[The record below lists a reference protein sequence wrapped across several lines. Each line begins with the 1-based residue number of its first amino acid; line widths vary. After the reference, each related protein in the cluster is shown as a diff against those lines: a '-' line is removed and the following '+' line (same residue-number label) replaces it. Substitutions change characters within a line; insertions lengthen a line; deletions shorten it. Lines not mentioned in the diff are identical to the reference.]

1 MPKRLIALM
10 VPLCLSPFVA
20 GCPQPRPEPIQPA
33 AAQTVEIETHKP
45 EPNEVGLPTVPLP
58 NVDRP
63 TPEPKQPEPPPMKPS
78 EPEPNEVTPV
88 EAEPLEAEV
97 PVAEPNEAEV
107 GEIEPAATQPET
119 TEPNEVERG
128 PVETKQSEPN
138 QVQPTQAEPND
149 TGRSPRVSF
158 HEKCAGILNEFV
170 DKNGMVD
177 YSKLR
182 RQRLRLKSLLDEFDA
197 LDPSEYKAW
206 LREDKIA
213 FWINAYNVQMLNI
226 IASNY
231 PIEAS
236 RWLTIFYGPYSIL
249 HIKGI
254 WTDYKF
260 MVMDEEFTLSAIE
273 QRFFRKEF
281 HEPRVFLALSRAS
294 LSSPALRNEPYYG
307 DRLDQQLDEQ
317 AKKFLSSPYGFKID
331 RAGQTVYLSVMFE
344 PKPSWYGGE
353 FADKYGTDKKFKDQQ
368 PTTRAVL
375 NFITNYIP
383 QGDISFLEV
392 ENYSVKYMKY
402 DWTLNDSSIKQ

>member
-1 MPKRLIALM
+1 MAKCLIAIISL
-10 VPLCLSPFVA
+10 LCLLVLVA
-20 GCPQPRPEPIQPA
+20 GCSQAGPEPIRPTP
-33 AAQTVEIETHKP
+33 AQTVQTETG
-45 EPNEVGLPTVPLP
+45 EPDPGEAGLPSLPLSEAEKPPAEPKQLEPPTIVPSA
-58 NVDRP
+58 
-63 TPEPKQPEPPPMKPS
+63 PEPK
-78 EPEPNEVTPV
+78 EVTPV
-88 EAEPLEAEV
+88 QAEPREAQV
-97 PVAEPNEAEV
+97 
-107 GEIEPAATQPET
+107 PAA
-119 TEPNEVERG
+119 EPNEVEAATIE
-128 PVETKQSEPN
+128 PATTQPETKEPDEVGHGPLRTQQSQPN

-149 TGRSPRVSF
+149 VGVPPRVSF
-158 HEKCAGILNEFV
+158 HDKCAGILNEFV
-170 DKNGMVD
+170 DENGMVD

-182 RQRLRLKSLLDEFDA
+182 RQRLRLKSVLDEFDA
-197 LDPSEYKAW
+197 LDPNEYKLW
-206 LREDKIA
+206 PRNDKIA
-213 FWINAYNVQMLNI
+213 FWINAYNIQMLNI
-226 IASNY
+226 MVSNY

-273 QRFFRKEF
+273 QRLFRKEF
-281 HEPRVFLALSRAS
+281 REPRVFLALSRAS

-307 DRLDQQLDEQ
+307 YKLSQQLDEQ
-317 AKKFLSSPYGFKID
+317 AKKFLCSPYGFKID
-331 RAGQTVYLSVMFE
+331 RAGQTVYLSAIFE

-353 FADKYGTDKKFKDQQ
+353 FTEQYSTDKKFKDQQ

-402 DWTLNDSSIKQ
+402 DWTLNDTSIK